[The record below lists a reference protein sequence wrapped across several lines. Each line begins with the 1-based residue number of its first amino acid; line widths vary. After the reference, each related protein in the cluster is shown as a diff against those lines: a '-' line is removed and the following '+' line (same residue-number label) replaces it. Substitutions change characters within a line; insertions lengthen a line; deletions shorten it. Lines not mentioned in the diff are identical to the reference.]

1 MKGRKGYK
9 GRKSQVSFPC
19 AADSSIQPSG
29 KHRNLH
35 ARRSEAEPR
44 WCILSGLLCAL
55 PPKWNRFPVE
65 PARTSPKHRRFA
77 DDSSGRST

>member
-9 GRKSQVSFPC
+9 GRKPQVSFPC

-29 KHRNLH
+29 KHGNLH

-44 WCILSGLLCAL
+44 WYCG
-55 PPKWNRFPVE
+55 
-65 PARTSPKHRRFA
+65 
-77 DDSSGRST
+77 STISKGPNSESTKL